1 MKEHIRRKGPIRQSA
16 GDRAFNI
23 VNAVVMTLI
32 TVVIVY
38 PLYYVLLASI
48 TDPVI
53 VNSGKLLFYPESPYF
68 EGYARAFDYAP
79 LWTGYGNTLKYTVVG
94 TAVALLCTI
103 PAGYALS
110 RMDLPGRRVIMF
122 LFTFTMF
129 FSGGLI
135 PSYVINTRVFHLENS
150 PFIYLFY
157 NLVSAYTIFV
167 FRTFFAQIPK
177 SLVESATLD
186 GASELQILTRI
197 TLPLSKPVIA
207 TFSFMGMITRWNQ
220 FEPSLYYIRDKSLY
234 TLQFLLQQVLNE
246 AEFLKQAMKEMPEAM
261 TNVAL
266 PSETLKFAI
275 CVLAAGPMIC
285 VFPFF
290 QKYFSKGMVVGAVKG

>member
-1 MKEHIRRKGPIRQSA
+1 MLKTRKFFSYKTVIHLFFILLSLVFILP
-16 GDRAFNI
+16 FVLI
-23 VNAVVMTLI
+23 VSISFSEESDVLRYGYSLIPRNFTTTAYTYVFSNMTSLLDAYKVTIINSVVSTAI
-32 TVVIVY
+32 SVIMM
-38 PLYYVLLASI
+38 
-48 TDPVI
+48 
-53 VNSGKLLFYPESPYF
+53 
-68 EGYARAFDYAP
+68 
-79 LWTGYGNTLKYTVVG
+79 
-94 TAVALLCTI
+94 ALT
-103 PAGYALS
+103 GYALS
-110 RMDLPGRRVIMF
+110 RENFAYKKFVNAF
-122 LFTFTMF
+122 LVVTMF